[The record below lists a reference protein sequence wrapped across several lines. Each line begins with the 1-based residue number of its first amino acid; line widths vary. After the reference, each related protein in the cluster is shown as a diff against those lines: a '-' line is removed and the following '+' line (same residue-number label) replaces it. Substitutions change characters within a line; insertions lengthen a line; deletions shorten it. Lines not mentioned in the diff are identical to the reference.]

1 MIGDK
6 KMNKQIFLKWL
17 KINSLCF
24 MGAFIAVFLLVQ
36 LFPNIMLGFLG
47 GWTTLIEMTGAKK
60 MAELPS
66 KFDAFIHTLSRNS
79 VSIIIVFISALLLQ
93 APILMVVFGSF
104 YSLIAFLAPLT
115 IGKTFALFD
124 WILIVTEALFF
135 IVTAT
140 FASTLATEV
149 FGVKPEKKQILE
161 YWKKNW
167 KKLLPE
173 QKRSWR
179 IVFKENMKEF
189 TFFIIII
196 LALLIFGACF
206 EVWGY

>member
-1 MIGDK
+1 
-6 KMNKQIFLKWL
+6 
-17 KINSLCF
+17 
-24 MGAFIAVFLLVQ
+24 
-36 LFPNIMLGFLG
+36 
-47 GWTTLIEMTGAKK
+47 

-79 VSIIIVFISALLLQ
+79 VSIIIVFITALFLQ

-124 WILIVTEALFF
+124 WILIATEALFF

-173 QKRSWR
+173 QKTSYLKFRTSP
-179 IVFKENMKEF
+179 
-189 TFFIIII
+189 
-196 LALLIFGACF
+196 
-206 EVWGY
+206 

>member
-1 MIGDK
+1 
-6 KMNKQIFLKWL
+6 MNKQIFLKWF

-24 MGAFIAVFLLVQ
+24 IGAFITVFLLVQ

-124 WILIVTEALFF
+124 WILIATEALFF

>member
-1 MIGDK
+1 
-6 KMNKQIFLKWL
+6 MNKQIFLKWL

-24 MGAFIAVFLLVQ
+24 IGAFIVVFLLVQ

-60 MAELPS
+60 IGELPS

-104 YSLIAFLAPLT
+104 YALIAFLAPLT
-115 IGKTFALFD
+115 IGKTFTLFD
-124 WILIVTEALFF
+124 WILIATETLFF

-179 IVFKENMKEF
+179 IVFKESMKEF

>member
-24 MGAFIAVFLLVQ
+24 IGAFIAVFLLVQ

-66 KFDAFIHTLSRNS
+66 RFDAFIHTLSRNS
-79 VSIIIVFISALLLQ
+79 VSIIIVFITALLLQ

-124 WILIVTEALFF
+124 WILIATEALFF